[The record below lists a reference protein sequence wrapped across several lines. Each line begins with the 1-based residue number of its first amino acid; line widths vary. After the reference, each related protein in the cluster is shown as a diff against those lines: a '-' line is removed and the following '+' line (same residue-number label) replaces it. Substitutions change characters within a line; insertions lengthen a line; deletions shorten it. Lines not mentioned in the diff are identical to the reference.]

1 MRFARKGVLV
11 PAHGPHRRLAD
22 ASRRHRGDLRAGA
35 VGADVP
41 HTPGGGGQGEQ
52 HGIRPLRGRLD
63 REGLAH
69 PLDGRPAQG
78 RCGLG
83 QHVQPLRPD
92 VALRRLQGVGL
103 RSRGRPPRPRGLR
116 HHFPCDILHTA
127 DGSHPMSRLDV
138 RKTYKLYIGGK
149 FPRSESGR
157 SYEIVSAKGEFL
169 ANASMG
175 SRKDVRDAVVAA
187 RSALAGWSGA
197 TAYNRGQVLYRVAE
211 VLEGR
216 RAQFV
221 EEVAAGEGLSARAAG
236 ATVDAAI
243 DRVVWYAGWTD
254 KIAQVL
260 GNLNPV
266 AGPFFNVSAPE
277 PTGVVGVLAPQ
288 SSSLLGLVS
297 VVAPVIAT
305 GNTAVVV
312 PSADRPLPAITL
324 GEVLATSDVPGG
336 VVNLITARTAEVA
349 SWLAAHRDVNA
360 IDLTGVAGA
369 DGVDWAALEAEAAGN
384 LKRVY
389 RPLVVD
395 GRPVEPDWN
404 ADPGLG
410 RIRAFVETKTVWHPK
425 GL

>member
-1 MRFARKGVLV
+1 
-11 PAHGPHRRLAD
+11 
-22 ASRRHRGDLRAGA
+22 
-35 VGADVP
+35 
-41 HTPGGGGQGEQ
+41 
-52 HGIRPLRGRLD
+52 
-63 REGLAH
+63 
-69 PLDGRPAQG
+69 
-78 RCGLG
+78 
-83 QHVQPLRPD
+83 
-92 VALRRLQGVGL
+92 
-103 RSRGRPPRPRGLR
+103 
-116 HHFPCDILHTA
+116 
-127 DGSHPMSRLDV
+127 MSRLDV
-138 RKTYKLYIGGK
+138 RKTYKLYIGGT

-157 SYEIVSAKGEFL
+157 SYEVVSASGEFL
-169 ANASMG
+169 ANAAMG

-187 RSALAGWSGA
+187 RGALAGWSGA

-221 EEVAAGEGLSARAAG
+221 DEVAASEGLTARAAG
-236 ATVDAAI
+236 AVVDATI

-288 SSSLLGLVS
+288 GSSLLGLVS
-297 VVAPVIAT
+297 VVAPVIAA

-312 PSADRPLPAITL
+312 TSAARPLPAVTFS
-324 GEVLATSDVPGG
+324 EVLATSDVPGG
-336 VVNLITARTAEVA
+336 VVNIVTAQTAEVA
-349 SWLAAHRDVNA
+349 TWLAAHRDVNA

-389 RPLVVD
+389 RPALAD
-395 GRPVEPDWN
+395 GVPVEPDWN